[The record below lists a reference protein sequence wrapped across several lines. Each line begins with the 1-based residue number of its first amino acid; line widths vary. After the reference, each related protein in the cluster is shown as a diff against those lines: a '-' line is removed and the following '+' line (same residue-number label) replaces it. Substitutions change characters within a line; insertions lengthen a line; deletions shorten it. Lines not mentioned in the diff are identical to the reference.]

1 MRLNAYEAFLT
12 SIRCIGIGAATF
24 RPTGPRPKKHGGV
37 IGQKGGHVT
46 VTSPVQMKINWKSW
60 HITEIGMTPP
70 WYPPSE
76 RTTLYHRQVCSH
88 PITQDPLSRSGR
100 SDAPFDS
107 GGTILSAVLK
117 MVAVGD
123 LGDLQRSRGQ
133 LSLLQPSYNSGS
145 TVPIATRSTSFDS
158 AYAISSAVSK
168 LVTLGDLCDLE
179 MALRHFCL
187 QQYCSHP
194 ITQNLLCR
202 SRRAR
207 RHSIQHMRFHQPFQG
222 WWPWVTSV
230 TFRGQEVT
238 FPYCSHP
245 ITQDLLRRSRRA

>member
-1 MRLNAYEAFLT
+1 MARPYGLQNPYLPAARVQCSGSLYRTFCRLLVRDNTIPPPGLQPSYNSGSTEP
-12 SIRCIGIGAATF
+12 IR
-24 RPTGPRPKKHGGV
+24 
-37 IGQKGGHVT
+37 
-46 VTSPVQMKINWKSW
+46 KI
-60 HITEIGMTPP
+60 
-70 WYPPSE
+70 
-76 RTTLYHRQVCSH
+76 
-88 PITQDPLSRSGR
+88 
-100 SDAPFDS
+100 DAPFDS
-107 GGTILSAVLK
+107 GGTILSAVSK

-145 TVPIATRSTSFDS
+145 TVPIATSSTSFDS

-168 LVTLGDLCDLE
+168 LVTLGDLCDLK

-207 RHSIQHMRFHQPFQG
+207 RHSIQHMRFHQPFQS
-222 WWPWVTSV
+222 W
-230 TFRGQEVT
+230 
-238 FPYCSHP
+238 
-245 ITQDLLRRSRRA
+245 